1 MAGKGLHLFSDKAE
15 IYALYGWFS
24 AQLSNGIEFG
34 TDPHYIP
41 TQCNQIL
48 FPLPKPLMFDPSRKL
63 TITRSPLTE
72 QVGKEQLWYW
82 SVQDGENTLGVN
94 EQELQSQ
101 HT

>member
-1 MAGKGLHLFSDKAE
+1 M
-15 IYALYGWFS
+15 
-24 AQLSNGIEFG
+24 
-34 TDPHYIP
+34 
-41 TQCNQIL
+41 
-48 FPLPKPLMFDPSRKL
+48 MFDTTRKQN
-63 TITRSPLTE
+63 ITRTHIKE

>member
-1 MAGKGLHLFSDKAE
+1 
-15 IYALYGWFS
+15 
-24 AQLSNGIEFG
+24 
-34 TDPHYIP
+34 
-41 TQCNQIL
+41 
-48 FPLPKPLMFDPSRKL
+48 MFDPSRKL
-63 TITRSPLTE
+63 TITLSPLTE